1 MQFPES
7 SEWRAELLKRKIM
20 VVCILGFILLALGT
34 NLNHVHSDGKL
45 GRTKRQSD
53 NAQSPVSA
61 APWQPKPGVKWQIQL
76 MDTFDAASM
85 DADIYDID
93 LFDNDHDTIAKI
105 HEGGRRVICYFSAGT
120 YEDWRAD
127 KNSFTPSDLGN
138 ELEWPGERWL
148 NLNSNNVRDIMKN
161 RLDLALQKGCDGV
174 DPDNIDAYSNENGLG
189 LTEADS
195 IDFLDFL
202 SSESHSRGMS
212 IGLKNGGDIIGS
224 VIEKMQWSVN
234 EQCAEYQECDTYAA
248 FTEVNKPV
256 FHIEYVD
263 MGSESESDS
272 ESGSDSDS
280 EEVNH
285 KLKSRATK
293 EKSTACSAAGSEKFS
308 TIIKKLDLDAW
319 AEYC

>member
-1 MQFPES
+1 
-7 SEWRAELLKRKIM
+7 
-20 VVCILGFILLALGT
+20 
-34 NLNHVHSDGKL
+34 
-45 GRTKRQSD
+45 
-53 NAQSPVSA
+53 
-61 APWQPKPGVKWQIQL
+61 
-76 MDTFDAASM
+76 
-85 DADIYDID
+85 
-93 LFDNDHDTIAKI
+93 
-105 HEGGRRVICYFSAGT
+105 
-120 YEDWRAD
+120 
-127 KNSFTPSDLGN
+127 
-138 ELEWPGERWL
+138 
-148 NLNSNNVRDIMKN
+148 MKN